1 TSVTQ
6 PPRPPRGDRITAGIG
21 PVVKDGKQLEVR
33 VGAVS
38 TDPRAVAAA
47 AAITDQLRNAGV
59 LGTVV
64 RLPNSELYSSALTG
78 SRVDLV
84 VGWSDGSIAPA
95 TALASLVDCDQPKTG
110 EQEKKPGPGGT
121 DESGFISNI
130 SGLCDAELITLAR
143 QALSAPD
150 PDPLLDEAE
159 GLLAQAAIYLPIYQD
174 AALVVVTDEV
184 FGVPLTGPVQTS
196 IFAGAARWALPQ

>member
-1 TSVTQ
+1 M
-6 PPRPPRGDRITAGIG
+6 
-21 PVVKDGKQLEVR
+21 
-33 VGAVS
+33 
-38 TDPRAVAAA
+38 
-47 AAITDQLRNAGV
+47 
-59 LGTVV
+59 
-64 RLPNSELYSSALTG
+64 
-78 SRVDLV
+78 

-150 PDPLLDEAE
+150 PTPLLDEAE
-159 GLLAQAAIYLPIYQD
+159 GLLAQAAIYLPIYRD
-174 AALVVVTDEV
+174 AALVVVTD
-184 FGVPLTGPVQTS
+184 GCSASRSPGRSRHRSSPVPRGGRCRNDRTARGARRLLLVHAHPDDESLMTGGTIAHYPPPRRRGS
-196 IFAGAARWALPQ
+196 SW